1 MGACCSA
8 RDRGLK
14 DTLGNGDLPK
24 VCGTLHVLNSKQ
36 DYRLTRIL
44 RIMLETRRKSLIV
57 KETPASELPE
67 ASLQYH
73 PILEYDGKALS
84 GEFAI
89 AQYVAYREHFYAAEL
104 DPVQLYYIESMV
116 AEVKDLWE
124 LVAEGREEGLIM
136 LIPALERRLGPD
148 GVHFVGQNT
157 SLADIYVYDFLKKC
171 SLSSSFPPLPDR
183 LHTFV
188 HKLESALKAQA
199 AQAPL
204 SPSPALP

>member
-14 DTLGNGDLPK
+14 DTLGSSAQT
-24 VCGTLHVLNSKQ
+24 CATLHVLNAKQ
-36 DYRLTRIL
+36 DYRLSRIL
-44 RIMLETRRKSLIV
+44 RTMLETRGKSLIV
-57 KETPASELPE
+57 KETQASELPE
-67 ASLQYH
+67 TCLQYH
-73 PILEYDGKALS
+73 PILEYDSKTLS

-89 AQYVAYREHFYAAEL
+89 AQYVAYREHFYAADL

-124 LVAEGREEGLIM
+124 LVAEGREEGLAV

-157 SLADIYVYDFLKKC
+157 TLADLYVYDFLKKC
-171 SLSSSFPPLPDR
+171 ALNSSFPPLPDR

-188 HKLESALKAQA
+188 HKLESALKAQTV
-199 AQAPL
+199 QSQPL
-204 SPSPALP
+204 